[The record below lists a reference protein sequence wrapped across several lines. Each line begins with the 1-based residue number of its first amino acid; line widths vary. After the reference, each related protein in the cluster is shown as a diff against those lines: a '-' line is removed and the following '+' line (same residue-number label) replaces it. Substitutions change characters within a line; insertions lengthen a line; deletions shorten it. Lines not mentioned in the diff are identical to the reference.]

1 MAKVTFTRAE
11 IERTIMDMV
20 RRKVVQM
27 GFLPDS
33 VPFYL
38 ANDEAGYLAA
48 RQAII
53 AGGKQLIDIF
63 GIGSEE
69 NRGEKFFNRIFMNL
83 RQYNNGL
90 TSHWNNSSYEDIS
103 PLQDG
108 SLFERQTVFG
118 STRSILY
125 DIRSVTMN
133 AEYDRVCTDAIMGG
147 LTTSFAGYGVKVV
160 NSDYTIDNS
169 RFFLLRY
176 KGSQEIK
183 TPKFFER
190 LYTYEVLDVW
200 LDGENYSWDTFVP
213 TTNIPPL
220 TRIIS
225 EGGPNDDDNQI
236 LFDVP

>member
-1 MAKVTFTRAE
+1 MANTFTRSE
-11 IERTIMDMV
+11 IERTLMDRV
-20 RRKVVQM
+20 RRKLVAL
-27 GFLPDS
+27 GYLPDS
-33 VPFYL
+33 VPFFL
-38 ANDEAGYLAA
+38 TNNPAGYLAA

-53 AGGKQLIDIF
+53 TSGKELIDVF

-69 NRGEKFFNRIFMNL
+69 NRGEKFYHRIFLNL

-90 TSHWNNSSYEDIS
+90 VSHWNNSDYKETS
-103 PLQDG
+103 PG
-108 SLFERQTVFG
+108 VFERQTVTG

-133 AEYDRVCTDAIMGG
+133 AEYDRICTDAIMGG
-147 LTTSFAGYGVKVV
+147 LTTSFAGFGLPVT
-160 NSDYTIDNS
+160 NADYTIDNN
-169 RFFLLRY
+169 RVFLVRY

-200 LDGENYSWDTFVP
+200 LDGENYSWDTIVP

-220 TRIIS
+220 SRIIAD
-225 EGGPNDDDNQI
+225 GGPTDDNDQNY
-236 LFDVP
+236 FDIQP